1 MDGDSGL
8 DHSADEVDLPSFTE
22 QNILEQRVEEEEEED
37 DEDDED
43 EVDLGNQSQEDEDDE
58 EEEEKKED
66 EDREIPPPLESTK
79 KARQDKIDFDQLEE
93 EILGD
98 ELVEPDQI
106 TDTEE
111 DDLELTEKSFSKR
124 KTSDLITN
132 MLSQMVIEP
141 ESRDIGRR

>member
-8 DHSADEVDLPSFTE
+8 DHSADEVDLPSLTE

-37 DEDDED
+37 
-43 EVDLGNQSQEDEDDE
+43 EVDLGNQSQDDDE
-58 EEEEKKED
+58 EEVEEEEKKED
-66 EDREIPPPLESTK
+66 EDREITPPMESMK

-98 ELVEPDQI
+98 ELVEPDPI

-124 KTSDLITN
+124 KTSDLITD

-141 ESRDIGRR
+141 ESRDIARR